1 MNRSKLLSLGAV
13 FASAI
18 VTLSVSPFAANAQP
32 APSTTLGVDQV
43 RDEFLAEGYQV
54 DVPVTWWTNSHVTTF
69 TVSDDSPQPGQSDRV
84 LMVLVYPDIATA
96 QAEIA
101 KAQAEESNSQSG
113 ELTGATGPRLVQ
125 GYGPSLLLQN
135 VALVES
141 TRQELAQQY
150 AAERAADDQAVFGT
164 SAPTLLAS
172 APVTTA
178 VDADFFSALD
188 SGIANL

>member
-1 MNRSKLLSLGAV
+1 MNRSRLLSLGAA

-18 VTLSVSPFAANAQP
+18 VALSVSPFAANAQP
-32 APSTTLGVDQV
+32 APSSSLSVEQV
-43 RDEFLAEGYQV
+43 RDEFLADGYQV
-54 DVPVTWWTNSHVTTF
+54 DAPTVWWTNNHVTTF
-69 TVSDDSPQPGQSDRV
+69 TVSDASPQPGQSDRV

-96 QAEIA
+96 QADIA
-101 KAQAEESNSQSG
+101 KAQAQGSNGQPN
-113 ELTGATGPRLVQ
+113 ELTGAAGPRLVP

-164 SAPTLLAS
+164 SATTLPAT